1 MQDGIDQP
9 ERYTWRTLLQA
20 IAVGIV
26 GLVVTILVL
35 GRFASPQVT
44 GVGACGV
51 FLSAVWFWTP
61 QTRRRRYWPGFLL
74 TSAVSAGIWV
84 LLWYL
89 VS

>member
-1 MQDGIDQP
+1 MPDDLDRP
-9 ERYTWRTLLQA
+9 ERYTWRALLQA

-26 GLVVTILVL
+26 GLVLTILVL

-44 GVGACGV
+44 VAGVCGV

-61 QTRRRRYWPGFLL
+61 QTRQRRYWPGFLL
-74 TSAVSAGIWV
+74 TSVASAGIWV

-89 VS
+89 IS